1 MSNRDG
7 ETVLKTED
15 LTKKFG
21 GLLALD
27 RVSMEVERGKIVG
40 LIGPNGAGKTTFFN
54 CVSGVHTPTEGQV
67 WFDGEDVTGLG
78 SQGIAQ
84 RGLTRTFQ
92 QSRPIS
98 EVTVLENVMIGA
110 HTRDKRRKK
119 AKDISMKWL
128 EFVGLEDESKTK
140 AGNLTLARQRTMEL
154 ARALATE
161 PKLIL
166 IDEIMAGLTPNE
178 KEEMLELFE
187 QIRANG
193 TSLMVIEHD
202 MSAVMDISDQVV
214 VLDGGAVLTDGS
226 PEDVRTDER
235 VIESYVGD
243 RDE

>member
-1 MSNRDG
+1 MSKRNG

-15 LTKKFG
+15 LTKEFG

-27 RVSMEVERGKIVG
+27 KVSMEVESGKIVG

-54 CVSGVHTPTEGQV
+54 CVSGVHTPTGGQV
-67 WFDGEDVTGLG
+67 WFEGEEVTELG

-92 QSRPIS
+92 QSRPIE

-110 HTRDKRRKK
+110 HTREKRRKK
-119 AKDISMKWL
+119 AKNIATDWL
-128 EFVGLEDESKTK
+128 RFVGLEDESSTK

-178 KEEMLELFE
+178 KEDILELFE
-187 QIRANG
+187 QIRENG

-202 MSAVMDISDQVV
+202 MSAIMEISDQVL
-214 VLDGGAVLTDGS
+214 VLDGGAVLANGD
-226 PEDVRTDER
+226 PDDVRADER

-243 RDE
+243 RND

>member
-1 MSNRDG
+1 MS
-7 ETVLKTED
+7 EKAAEPVLRTED

-27 RVSMEVERGKIVG
+27 QVSMEIEQGNIVG

-54 CVSGVHTPTEGQV
+54 CVSGVHTPTEGKV
-67 WFDGEDVTGLG
+67 WFDGDDVTAVG

-92 QSRPIS
+92 QSRPIA

-110 HTRDKRRKK
+110 HTREKRRKK
-119 AKDISMKWL
+119 AKDIAMGWL
-128 EFVGLEDESKTK
+128 EFVGLEAEHGTN

-166 IDEIMAGLTPNE
+166 IDEIMAGLTPTE

-187 QIRANG
+187 EIRANG

-202 MSAVMDISDQVV
+202 LSAVMEISDQVV
-214 VLDGGAVLTDGS
+214 VLDGGAVLADGT
-226 PEDVRTDER
+226 PEEVRTDER

-243 RDE
+243 RDD